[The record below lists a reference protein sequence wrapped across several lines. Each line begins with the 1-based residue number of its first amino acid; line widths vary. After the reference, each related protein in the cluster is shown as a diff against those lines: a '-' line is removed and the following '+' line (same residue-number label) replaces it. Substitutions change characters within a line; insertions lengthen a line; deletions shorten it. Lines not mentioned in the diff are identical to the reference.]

1 MLRNI
6 EELEKLKRLQEGR
19 AHEIKEPIDFEYLK
33 DLVKLE
39 KPRPL
44 FALSDR
50 VLKQISILPMKL
62 DNAYTM
68 PNGWMRFIQNR
79 LVKKFFYIQYK
90 MPSSNGIF
98 KFELEQNVDY
108 WLANTKYVYCV
119 CDVGDGIVLIQV
131 RNDISTICIGI
142 EKGIPVQYGHG
153 DLNSLN
159 SYYWFRK

>member
-79 LVKKFFYIQYK
+79 LVKKFFYIQE
-90 MPSSNGIF
+90 P
-98 KFELEQNVDY
+98 
-108 WLANTKYVYCV
+108 LANLSPKSSKN
-119 CDVGDGIVLIQV
+119 QHRF
-131 RNDISTICIGI
+131 RNFS
-142 EKGIPVQYGHG
+142 
-153 DLNSLN
+153 
-159 SYYWFRK
+159 